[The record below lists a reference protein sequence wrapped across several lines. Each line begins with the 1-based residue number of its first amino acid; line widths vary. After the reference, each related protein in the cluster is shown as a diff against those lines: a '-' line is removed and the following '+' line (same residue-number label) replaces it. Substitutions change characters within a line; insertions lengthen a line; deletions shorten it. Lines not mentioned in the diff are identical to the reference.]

1 VIRAFVAVDLE
12 PQTVQK
18 IAEAIAQLRPRMP
31 GIRWLPPAN
40 FHLTLKFLGD
50 VDEAK
55 VAPIAAALERELYPF
70 SCFTINAKGLGVF
83 PDLKRPRILWVGLVG
98 GELNALAS
106 TVEKALVPFGFAAER
121 RTFAPHLTVGRCRQF
136 DGSPK
141 ELGDEIEKWQGHDF
155 GRSNVDEVILF
166 QSVLKPEGAV
176 YRPLK
181 VVALMNKA
189 PQL

>member
-1 VIRAFVAVDLE
+1 VIRAFVAVELE

-18 IAEAIAQLRPRMP
+18 IAAVIVQLRPRIP
-31 GIRWLPPAN
+31 GVRWLPPAN

-50 VDEAK
+50 IEEAK
-55 VAPIAAALERELYPF
+55 VAPIAAALERDLYPF

-106 TVEKALVPFGFAAER
+106 TAEKALVPFGFAAEKK
-121 RTFAPHLTVGRCRQF
+121 TFTPHLTIGRWRQF
-136 DGSPK
+136 NGSPK
-141 ELGDEIEKWQGHDF
+141 ELGDEIEKWRGDNF
-155 GRSNVDEVILF
+155 GRSNVDEVVLF

-181 VVALMNKA
+181 TVALTKKA

>member
-1 VIRAFVAVDLE
+1 MIRAFVAVDLE

-18 IAEAIAQLRPRMP
+18 IAETIARLRPRMP
-31 GIRWLPPAN
+31 VIRWLPPTN

-50 VDEAK
+50 IEEAK

-106 TVEKALVPFGFAAER
+106 TAEKALVPFGFAAEKK
-121 RTFAPHLTVGRCRQF
+121 TFTPHLTVGRWRQF
-136 DGSPK
+136 SGSPK
-141 ELGDEIEKWQGHDF
+141 ELRDEIEKWQGHDF

-176 YRPLK
+176 YHPLK
-181 VVALMNKA
+181 VVTLINKA
-189 PQL
+189 PQP

>member
-12 PQTVQK
+12 LQTVQR
-18 IAEAIAQLRPRMP
+18 IAEAIDRLRPRIP
-31 GIRWLPPAN
+31 GIRWLPPTH

-55 VAPIAAALERELYPF
+55 VEPIAAALERDLYPF

-106 TVEKALVPFGFAAER
+106 RVEKALVPFGFSAER
-121 RTFAPHLTVGRCRQF
+121 RAFTPHLTVGRWRDF
-136 DGSPK
+136 NGSSK
-141 ELGDEIEKWQGHDF
+141 ELGDEVEKWRGHDF

>member
-18 IAEAIAQLRPRMP
+18 IAETIARLRPRMP
-31 GIRWLPPAN
+31 VIRWLPPTN

-50 VDEAK
+50 IEEAK

-83 PDLKRPRILWVGLVG
+83 PDLKRPRILWVGLVC

-106 TVEKALVPFGFAAER
+106 RVEKALFPFGFAAER
-121 RTFAPHLTVGRCRQF
+121 RAFAPHLTVGRWREF
-136 DGSPK
+136 NGSSK
-141 ELGDEIEKWQGHDF
+141 ELGDEIKKWQGHDF